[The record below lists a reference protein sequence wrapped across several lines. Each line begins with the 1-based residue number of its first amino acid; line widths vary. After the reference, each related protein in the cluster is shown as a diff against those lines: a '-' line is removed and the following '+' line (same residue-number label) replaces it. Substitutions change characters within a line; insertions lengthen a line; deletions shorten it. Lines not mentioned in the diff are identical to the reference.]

1 MQVFDGGG
9 CHTPHTPNIYAP
21 ASNTLPLRP
30 ASPQIFLSKKKRIR
44 GGYRAHATKLCSEAK
59 SLIDSEEPLVSRIEY
74 LTLSLKEKLTLMSKV
89 DDEIFNLTDDDE
101 IEGEVFECEELKSEI
116 QYLII
121 DLNTKLKKVN
131 AAGEN
136 EVNSVGTAS
145 SNNVIRNIMPIQDDS
160 PKLPALHLP
169 KLNGDPHKWQEWW
182 DYYEVVHCSSIT
194 PITKF
199 RHLKTLLEGPAAA
212 ALTGIQITSANYT
225 EAIDI
230 LKQRFAQKQVI
241 VNAHMESLLN
251 LQAVSRERDIKALRK
266 LYDNIESNVRSLK
279 TLGVNFEQYGTLLI
293 PIIMSKLPEETR
305 LVITKEIKGR
315 IGVLMQL

>member
-1 MQVFDGGG
+1 MSSESES
-9 CHTPHTPNIYAP
+9 T
-21 ASNTLPLRP
+21 SNAFPLRP
-30 ASPQIFLSKKKRIR
+30 ASPQISLSKKKRIR
-44 GGYRAHATKLCSEAK
+44 GGYCAHATKLCSEAK

-89 DDEIFNLTDDDE
+89 DDEIFNLIDDDE

-169 KLNGDPHKWQEWW
+169 KFNGDPCKWQEWW
-182 DYYEVVHCSSIT
+182 DSYEVVHCS
-194 PITKF
+194 
-199 RHLKTLLEGPAAA
+199 
-212 ALTGIQITSANYT
+212 
-225 EAIDI
+225 
-230 LKQRFAQKQVI
+230 
-241 VNAHMESLLN
+241 
-251 LQAVSRERDIKALRK
+251 
-266 LYDNIESNVRSLK
+266 
-279 TLGVNFEQYGTLLI
+279 
-293 PIIMSKLPEETR
+293 
-305 LVITKEIKGR
+305 
-315 IGVLMQL
+315 